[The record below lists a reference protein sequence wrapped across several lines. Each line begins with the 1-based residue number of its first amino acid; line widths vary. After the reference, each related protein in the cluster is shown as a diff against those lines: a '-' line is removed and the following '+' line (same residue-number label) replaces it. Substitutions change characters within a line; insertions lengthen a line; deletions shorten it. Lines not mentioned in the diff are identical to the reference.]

1 MVMTTEPPPPAYN
14 HDMAYLIGGASW
26 LIFWFFLLWPLVLIC
41 FGLMHRICMTI
52 QKRGVDI
59 HLR

>member
-26 LIFWFFLLWPLVLIC
+26 LIFWIILLWPLVLIGV
-41 FGLMHRICMTI
+41 GLIYRTSLTI
-52 QKRGVDI
+52 QKKGVDI